1 LLRPDFWTQ
10 HLDGDEKLK
19 NSPWEVA
26 LGYVASYA
34 ALIAR
39 ESDYHIAIA
48 NHLIPAEITWPDW
61 CRWVNELLD
70 CSPESGRVT
79 SGIYTLVAVRFVYG
93 ELRLNRLNLIYL
105 CLGYSFMGYLPRWN
119 TYNGFMGENVTLVFA
134 GSAYVVV
141 VLSAMQVGFAVP
153 QLMDSGNFQAASYGF
168 VVFSLLAPLAGIF
181 AVVTAL
187 AFGLVAHWRW
197 SDLREKRRTVT
208 LGRSWRAKKEQAQ

>member
-1 LLRPDFWTQ
+1 LLRPEFWEQ
-10 HLDGDEKLK
+10 SLDGDENLK

-48 NHLIPAEITWPDW
+48 SKLIPAEVSWPDW
-61 CRWVNELLD
+61 CCWVHELLA
-70 CSPESGRVT
+70 CSPGSGRVT
-79 SGIYTLVAVRFVYG
+79 SEIYTHVADRFVYG

-119 TYNGFMGENVTLVFA
+119 TYNGFLGENMTLILA

-141 VLSAMQVGFAVP
+141 VLSAMQVGIAVP
-153 QLMDSGNFQAASYGF
+153 QLMDSVDFQAASYGF
-168 VVFSLLAPLAGIF
+168 VVFSLLAPLGGIIIMLI
-181 AVVTAL
+181 AL
-187 AFGLVAHWRW
+187 AFGFVAHWRW
-197 SDLREKRRTVT
+197 SDLRERRRTAT
-208 LGRSWRAKKEQAQ
+208 LGRVWRAKSGLAS